1 MQEFPNSSES
11 AQNNKI
17 KNFEKRNIEKS
28 KELFRQLCEM
38 NNGQNTIDLNFIRQI
53 LTLNGNQ
60 FSPSFLKIITRYQLT
75 DAIKEGNFN
84 PESYYKRVLSSE
96 EFTHFITGKDIKDL
110 IFENDKLN
118 EKRFKTEEYYKLYEL
133 MGGNKEGIHKDNVKK
148 CLKIAY
154 EALNGSLCRA
164 YNMDSSVVEQYYQ
177 SKLSLSCIDATITN
191 SSVAGGPYTVNILK
205 PVYPQLLLRTTVS
218 LLGY

>member
-1 MQEFPNSSES
+1 MIILNNNMQEIPNSSES

-60 FSPSFLKIITRYQLT
+60 FSSSFLKIITRYQLT

-110 IFENDKLN
+110 VFENDKLN

-133 MGGNKEGIHKDNVKK
+133 MGGNKEGIHKENVKK

-154 EALNGSLCRA
+154 EALNG
-164 YNMDSSVVEQYYQ
+164 DSSSDSQIIDKEVEEIIELL
-177 SKLSLSCIDATITN
+177 STGNNDTLSLQDF
-191 SSVAGGPYTVNILK
+191 VNIMTSNTSFPK
-205 PVYPQLLLRTTVS
+205 DGDS
-218 LLGY
+218 LFP

>member
-1 MQEFPNSSES
+1 MQEGFNSTSS
-11 AQNNKI
+11 DSRLNVKI

-28 KELFRQLCEM
+28 QELFKQLCEM

-96 EFTHFITGKDIKDL
+96 EFTHFITGKDIKNL
-110 IFENDKLN
+110 VFENDKLN
-118 EKRFKTEEYYKLYEL
+118 EKRFKTEEYFKLYEL
-133 MGGNKEGIHKDNVKK
+133 MGGTKEGIHKDNVKK
-148 CLKIAY
+148 CLLISY
-154 EALNGSLCRA
+154 ESLNGNSSS
-164 YNMDSSVVEQYYQ
+164 DSQAIEKEVDEIIEY
-177 SKLSLSCIDATITN
+177 LSTGNNDTITLQDFI
-191 SSVAGGPYTVNILK
+191 NIMTSNTSFPK
-205 PVYPQLLLRTTVS
+205 DGDS
-218 LLGY
+218 LFP